1 LVTNQRLLIPLLATA
16 LFFLVACTQVSPTLV
31 TSRFPAGHP
40 APSLE
45 VRYLDQVF
53 SPTIGPVR
61 ADLLAVERL
70 ESTGLA
76 LIDKVVEQSNDGNP
90 VFAVPGVP
98 LNQGFLVR
106 FHGPDWPVYI
116 PASAYPT
123 CQPGVHA
130 YAYTAVGAAPPPPPL
145 GPVTPSAPYPGGPIP
160 TPVPTPSSGPFPTA
174 LSADGLLASGWP
186 RIDLERVQPKYLG
199 VTYRSTGG
207 GYINDRGADT
217 SIAPD
222 VLEELEVLSIT
233 YRVDANLPVPLASL
247 VIDDPVT
254 DRVRVFR
261 FKDRPGSEVIIV
273 EQCPAD
279 FQGDQYL
286 FYKAREPK

>member
-1 LVTNQRLLIPLLATA
+1 MLRIKLIIGAVALVVLA
-16 LFFLVACTQVSPTLV
+16 ACTGIAPTLTV
-31 TSRFPAGHP
+31 PRFPAARP
-40 APSLE
+40 APPLE
-45 VRYLDQVF
+45 VRYLDREF
-53 SPTIGPVR
+53 SPILGPVR
-61 ADLLAVERL
+61 GDLLAVERL

-76 LIDKVVEQSNDGNP
+76 LNDKVVEQSNDGNP

-98 LNQGFLVR
+98 LDEGFLALY
-106 FHGPDWPVYI
+106 HGSDWPVYF

-130 YAYTAVGAAPPPPPL
+130 YVYTAVGAAPPPPPL
-145 GPVTPSAPYPGGPIP
+145 GPVTPSASFPGGPTP
-160 TPVPTPSSGPFPTA
+160 TPVPTSSSGPFPTD
-174 LSADGLLASGWP
+174 LSPDGLLAGGWP
-186 RIDLERVQPKYLG
+186 RINLERIQPKYLG

-207 GYINDRGADT
+207 GYINNWGADT

-222 VLEELEVLSIT
+222 ALEELEVLSIT
-233 YRVDANLPVPLASL
+233 YRVDLDLPPPLASL
-247 VIDDPVT
+247 AIDDPVT

-273 EQCPAD
+273 EQCPPD

-286 FYKAREPK
+286 FYKVREEE